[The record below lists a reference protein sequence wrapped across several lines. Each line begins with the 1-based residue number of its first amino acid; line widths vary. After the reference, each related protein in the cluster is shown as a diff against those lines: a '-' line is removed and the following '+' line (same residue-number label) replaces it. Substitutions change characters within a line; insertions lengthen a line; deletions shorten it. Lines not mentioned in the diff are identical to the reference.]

1 MSDRPALDKSLDGK
15 TFREWYWLKEE
26 LVDFCRENGL
36 PASGGKTELTDRI
49 ALFLD
54 TGEVKKNSPREGRTG
69 SRKTVS
75 DITLESIIEPDLVC
89 SEKHRAFFKEQIGNS
104 FSFNVAFQK
113 WLKANAG
120 RTYTDA
126 VSAYHEI
133 RKNAAGGRKT
143 IDRQFEYNTYVR
155 DFFEHNKGR
164 SLDDAIRCWKYKKN
178 LPGHNRYEDS
188 DLEVLKKG

>member
-1 MSDRPALDKSLDGK
+1 MNERPALDKELDSRS
-15 TFREWYWLKEE
+15 FREWYWLKEE
-26 LVDFCRENGL
+26 LVCFCRENGL
-36 PASGGKTELTDRI
+36 PVSGGKTELTDRI

-54 TGEVKKNSPREGRTG
+54 TGEVKKCSSGKDRAG
-69 SRKTVS
+69 SRKIVS
-75 DITLESIIEPDLVC
+75 EITLDSIIEPDFVC

-113 WLKANAG
+113 WLKTNAG
-120 RTYTDA
+120 KTYAEA

-133 RKNAAGGRKT
+133 RKNASGGRKT
-143 IDRQFEYNTYVR
+143 IDRQFEYNTYIR

-164 SLDDAIRCWKYKKN
+164 SLDDAIMCWKYKKS

-188 DLEVLKKG
+188 DLKVLKNG

>member
-26 LVDFCRENGL
+26 LVDFCRENDL

-54 TGEVKKNSPREGRTG
+54 TGEVKKSSLRKDRTG
-69 SRKTVS
+69 PRQTMSE
-75 DITLESIIEPDLVC
+75 ITLESIIEPDLVC
-89 SEKHRAFFKEQIGNS
+89 SEKHRAFFRSQIGNS

-113 WLKANAG
+113 WLKTNTG
-120 RTYTDA
+120 KTYAEA

-133 RKNAAGGRKT
+133 KNNTSGGRKN
-143 IDRQFEYNTYVR
+143 IGRQFEYNTYVR

-164 SLDDAIRCWKYKKN
+164 SLDDAIRCWKYKKG
-178 LPGHNRYEDS
+178 LPGHNRYEDT
-188 DLEVLKKG
+188 DLEVLKNG